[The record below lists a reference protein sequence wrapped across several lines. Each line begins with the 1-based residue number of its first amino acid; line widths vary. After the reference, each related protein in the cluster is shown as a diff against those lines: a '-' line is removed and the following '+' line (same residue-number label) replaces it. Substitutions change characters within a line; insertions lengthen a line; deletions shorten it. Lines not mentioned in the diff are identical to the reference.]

1 MAVKE
6 ATKLTNAQV
15 KRFKSILELKLVE
28 LRENL
33 ASAKAAKAL
42 SIGEQETDL
51 EDMVGQSHEE
61 WIFLNRNNID
71 VKFLREIDAA
81 LQRIEHDCYGTCMEC
96 EEPVSIKRLEAI
108 AWARYCVPCQE
119 ELSALE
125 DDDRETAKSSS
136 RA

>member
-6 ATKLTNAQV
+6 AAKLTKAQV
-15 KRFKSILELKLVE
+15 KRFKKILEFKSVE

-71 VKFLREIDAA
+71 VKFLREIDKA
-81 LQRIEHDCYGTCMEC
+81 LQRIEDHSYGTCMEC
-96 EEPVSIKRLEAI
+96 EESIAIKRLEAI
-108 AWARYCVPCQE
+108 SWARYCVPCQE

-125 DDDRETAKSSS
+125 NDDRESTK
-136 RA
+136 